1 MSGTIIITGSG
12 RGIGAATALLAGQR
26 GYAVC
31 VNYLANRERAEQVV
45 ESISECGGTAL
56 AVQADVSDEDAV
68 RMLFDTATERLGPL
82 VALVNNAGITGKL
95 GRLVD
100 LDTQNLRRVMDVN
113 VIAPILCAREAVRWM
128 STASGGHGGTIVNIS
143 SRAAQLG
150 SPNEYVHYAASKA
163 AIETLTVGLA
173 AEVAREGIR
182 VNCVSSGVIATEIHA
197 MAGDPER
204 LQRYASRIPM
214 QRIGRPEEIAT
225 AVLWL
230 LSEEASYCTGTIL
243 TVSGG
248 R

>member
-1 MSGTIIITGSG
+1 MNGTIIITGSG
-12 RGIGAATALLAGQR
+12 RGIGAATALLAGRR

-45 ESISECGGTAL
+45 ETIRDFGGRAI
-56 AVQADVSDEDAV
+56 AVQADVSDEGAV
-68 RMLFDTATERLGPL
+68 QMLFDTATEQLGPL

-95 GRLVD
+95 GRLAE
-100 LDTQNLRRVMDVN
+100 LETQSLRRVMDVN
-113 VIAPILCAREAVRWM
+113 VIGTILCAREAVHRM
-128 STASGGHGGTIVNIS
+128 STASGGQGGAIVNIS

-163 AIETLTVGLA
+163 AVETFTVGLA
-173 AEVAREGIR
+173 IEVAQEGIR

-197 MAGDPER
+197 AAGDPER

-214 QRIGRPEEIAT
+214 QRTGRPEEVAAAI
-225 AVLWL
+225 LWL

-243 TVSGG
+243 AVSGG

>member
-1 MSGTIIITGSG
+1 MNGTIIITGSG
-12 RGIGAATALLAGQR
+12 RGIGAATALLAGRR

-45 ESISECGGTAL
+45 ETIREFGGRAI
-56 AVQADVSDEDAV
+56 AVQADVSDEGAIQ
-68 RMLFDTATERLGPL
+68 MLFDTATEQLGPI

-95 GRLVD
+95 GRLAE
-100 LDTQNLRRVMDVN
+100 LETQSLRRVMNVN
-113 VIAPILCAREAVRWM
+113 VIGTILCAREAVRRM
-128 STASGGHGGTIVNIS
+128 STASGGQGGAIVNIS

-163 AIETLTVGLA
+163 AVETFTVGLA
-173 AEVAREGIR
+173 IEVAQEGIR

-197 MAGDPER
+197 AAGDPER

-214 QRIGRPEEIAT
+214 QRTGKPEEVAAAI
-225 AVLWL
+225 LWL

-243 TVSGG
+243 AVSGG